1 MKEYPKL
8 IEENKGI
15 KLNEEVMKIM
25 LDQSTRSK
33 EGVLSSIMAFDSN
46 KNIIFHNFEAET
58 LYFCT

>member
-33 EGVLSSIMAFDSN
+33 EGVLSSIMFDSN